1 MHYLSLSSFLSL
13 SNNRPPPLSSPPY
26 SGLKRLQAI
35 ILGVGA
41 PNIVIEKASVNTDSL
56 ILSPCSVD
64 LRVKGDNGEED
75 LYGEEGFYF

>member
-1 MHYLSLSSFLSL
+1 LLAC
-13 SNNRPPPLSSPPY
+13 SPPY

-41 PNIVIEKASVNTDSL
+41 PDIVIEKSSINTDSL